1 MTYEMNRAHIG
12 LSPGRIL
19 RRAVL
24 GAALAV
30 GMGGA
35 GVAFAQ
41 QSESGQSQSAA
52 EQQQQAQQA
61 AQQQRGQQG
70 QGQQGRVQQEDIRKA
85 IQQGEEIDVKSNQIA
100 QIVVLFPVDQASL
113 RASAAA
119 SGGKRI
125 TRTDQQRRSGASASN
140 ALSLIFVAED
150 GTPQQAQSG
159 QGQEGQQAQG
169 QQAQDQQ
176 DQARQAGQKQRQG
189 QQGQSID
196 PNAVAVLT
204 AAESA
209 NGVATLAVAPNRQDQ
224 KLRVAAMMGGN
235 PVRVS
240 SGSKQGNMHVLTIK
254 GQGGAS
260 GGQSGQ
266 AGGQSAQQGQSQGQ
280 GQSADAV
287 VLVYLSDIG
296 SQAGQSG
303 SGSGS
308 TPGQQPGQ

>member
-1 MTYEMNRAHIG
+1 MTYEMNRAYIG

-52 EQQQQAQQA
+52 EQQQAQQA

-119 SGGKRI
+119 SGGKRV

-150 GTPQQAQSG
+150 GIPQQAQSG

-169 QQAQDQQ
+169 QQE